1 MGMVP
6 LTGYED
12 WAYAAAA
19 MTKRLPI
26 FAAAASTIFFA
37 AGHVAAAPGARCE
50 VKGSFNGAA
59 VPGAVASGKV
69 SAGSQ
74 LALDLF
80 GAKPT
85 HKVLITLTPTAT
97 GASLAVSLSDA
108 KAESDLFL
116 ETTLGTTVLSLTVR
130 GAFGDRKVDDVSVFC
145 VSTP

>member
-1 MGMVP
+1 M
-6 LTGYED
+6 
-12 WAYAAAA
+12 
-19 MTKRLPI
+19 
-26 FAAAASTIFFA
+26 FAAAAATMFFA
-37 AGHVAAAPGARCE
+37 ADHAAAASGARCE

-80 GAKPT
+80 GANPT
-85 HKVLITLTPTAT
+85 HKLLITLTPTAT
-97 GASLAVSLSDA
+97 GASLAVSLSDV

-130 GAFGDRKVDDVSVFC
+130 GAFGDRRVDDVSLLC
-145 VSTP
+145 VSTQ

>member
-1 MGMVP
+1 MVP

-12 WAYAAAA
+12 WAYAAPA
-19 MTKRLPI
+19 MTMRLPI

-80 GAKPT
+80 GANPT

-108 KAESDLFL
+108 KAELDLFL

-145 VSTP
+145 VATP